1 MNLMK
6 KNIFNDDQTFIEWA
20 HQIKPS
26 EHIPGHIHRK
36 IYKDMRTRLHPKASS
51 VKTAYIQKHLK
62 VIAAASLVLLISCIS
77 MTLNVESGTQSADSC
92 ILRTPEEIQSFNEE
106 PPLVN
111 TDTDTDIQ
119 NNTDNIHSQII
130 DESAFGTDIFYHSVH
145 DITVSQNSSLFNIPE
160 LAFGPVD
167 MIIIAK
173 DDYSGWELSEGEQL
187 QVDISIDPYYAH
199 EDGTG
204 ENMIF
209 GYIYNN
215 KYYELK
221 FQKVTEFSF
230 VLTAD
235 KSGIYYP
242 VFQNIGASYIHI
254 TSGSVSI
261 K

>member
-1 MNLMK
+1 MK

-26 EHIPGHIHRK
+26 ENIPSHIHRK

-51 VKTAYIQKHLK
+51 AKTAYIQKRLK
-62 VIAAASLVLLISCIS
+62 VIAAASLVLLVGCIS

-106 PPLVN
+106 PPLVYSDLKN
-111 TDTDTDIQ
+111 DTDI
-119 NNTDNIHSQII
+119 IHSQIV
-130 DESAFGTDIFYHSVH
+130 DASAFDADTIYHSVH
-145 DITVSQNSSLFNIPE
+145 DVTTRESLSSFDIPE

-173 DDYSGWELSEGEQL
+173 DDYSGWELSEGDQL
-187 QVDISIDPYYAH
+187 QIDISIDPYYVH

-215 KYYELK
+215 KYYELE

-235 KSGIYYP
+235 KSGMYYP
-242 VFQNIGASYIHI
+242 VFKNIGASYIHI

>member
-1 MNLMK
+1 MK

-62 VIAAASLVLLISCIS
+62 VIAAASLVLLVGCIS
-77 MTLNVESGTQSADSC
+77 MTLNVESGTQSADFC
-92 ILRTPEEIQSFNEE
+92 ILTTPEEIQSFNEE

-111 TDTDTDIQ
+111 TDTDIQ

-145 DITVSQNSSLFNIPE
+145 DITVSQKSSLFDIPE
-160 LAFGPVD
+160 LAFGPMD
-167 MIIIAK
+167 MITIAK
-173 DDYSGWELSEGEQL
+173 NDYSGWELSEGAQI
-187 QVDISIDPYYAH
+187 QMNISIDPYYAH
-199 EDGTG
+199 ADGTG
-204 ENMIF
+204 ENMVC
-209 GYIYNN
+209 GYIYNGN
-215 KYYELK
+215 YYELE
-221 FQKVTEFSF
+221 FQHSTEFNF
-230 VLTAD
+230 TIKAD
-235 KSGIYYP
+235 KSGTYYP
-242 VFQNIGASYIHI
+242 VLQNVGVSYIHI